1 MEWYEIASQSSS
13 DTAEEPKLVEVRAT
27 VDVAHLR
34 HPRPGQ
40 DPGLFRG
47 EVQLFVGPDD
57 CWHDS
62 TETEELDSM
71 AGHTYQPG
79 LSFDDVLSFLR
90 CDFCRVSPRDIVWA
104 YGEP

>member
-1 MEWYEIASQSSS
+1 MARQPLSGRQRPASW
-13 DTAEEPKLVEVRAT
+13 LVPVLPAGK
-27 VDVAHLR
+27 LR